1 MLREIPVWVRWLV
14 LLLVVLFAF
23 MVFFGLWFGH
33 GEGGLG

>member
-14 LLLVVLFAF
+14 LLLVVLLAF
-23 MVFFGLWFGH
+23 MLFFGLWFGH